1 MVHDGM
7 EQVCQYVLHVGIIEG
22 ILFKETCWKIVRRL
36 AAARGCWFRIRH
48 VTFGNEGW
56 VGSAHFDP
64 ACTQIV
70 HRAAADELLAK
81 LKPTTLP
88 IILACDINSPIR
100 WEHGVDGVPQPSGRD
115 GKTIGFLEAI
125 ASRDLQLVVPRKD
138 DLNLPSRPRQEGR
151 LGRQIDCIC
160 SRGVLAPSLEIVK
173 DSHRAIG
180 TDHELLRCAVHLCPA
195 RERASFNT
203 RPRVWTS
210 GPQLI
215 DGIDQGVLKK
225 LARECTKPKPGKAY
239 KDPIAVKQAVKTARV
254 SRAAAAWKEVHKLR
268 KHARKVWENQR
279 IQEAMQG
286 DWEQVRKLR
295 MVKNTGWDIHFA
307 EKQGEGDPHQC
318 MHEHL
323 ENIYTTGNQ
332 LPALPAWD
340 GEVQAFT
347 EDELKTAIAAGHRNK
362 AVGADMTSH
371 ELLQGI
377 MDTPGGCTHLLEFYN
392 HILCTADIPEDWNR
406 AIMVVIP
413 KTSFPSEPGDLR
425 PLSMGSAAA
434 KVFARMLLT
443 RSAPQIQLK
452 GPEQCCGKGRQT
464 CDFIFVVSRLM
475 QLEHEW
481 KQGTCWLK
489 VDLAKAFDKVDRRVL
504 VNSLEQRMGMSA
516 EFRCWYNLLRGT
528 DAVLQ
533 TGWDTSIIA
542 MHDGIKQGAIESPA
556 FFGFLAETC
565 LHEASVRYKWHEQ
578 ANTFSGLELDN
589 LLYMDDG
596 LQWSTGVEGIER
608 RVAQWGAV
616 LQEFGLAINA
626 RKCQLYCSP
635 FHRGRRTIRVQ
646 GEVLF
651 AAEELHILGLTF
663 RVGITPSEMISP
675 LLAKARA
682 KFWGGLRHLLRA
694 KTPIGGRVR
703 LMERVLGGTVL
714 WPLAALPMDASSLG
728 LINTLQLQMCI
739 WIMRVAKRPEES
751 WVQYRERSFRAARAI
766 VHQYSKKRWSTVW
779 LERWWAY
786 AGHRT
791 RATMHE
797 GLHAAAIIDAYRTRS
812 WWLEQQSRPHT
823 GMKHQGRLF
832 PRLMNMERDMDK
844 ITRGPWREKT
854 YNRKGWRELATAW
867 IEQMDLPW
875 ASMRQPSLLAN

>member
-1 MVHDGM
+1 MEDAVGSPKREAGWQEGGPPTKKLDTATSSNPPPLGVDIAQMQQLLEQHSTRILQAQKENLEGMMALFESRTDDRFKHVEARATSTEERVSLLENKIEKMHDQLANALQGRGVGRGGEPERRFTLVFGGWGRDTRRQTILQQLEEALDQLNLKQHLDASPFCTGPRRSTALANFSVREHEGDHDVRKRMHTIIVGLANSQVAIPQGRSMFATFSKTKGERAIAAHAGWVKRAISKLGQDILSTLDVEYSTGTCWMGDRQATTRDREDDGGQPRKSVHTKVELM
-7 EQVCQYVLHVGIIEG
+7 KELCHKPSG
-22 ILFKETCWKIVRRL
+22 ILEWQKMTTRFTSCKKSPDM
-36 AAARGCWFRIRH
+36 RH
-48 VTFGNEGW
+48 VTFGNEAW

-70 HRAAADELLAK
+70 HRAAADE
-81 LKPTTLP
+81 
-88 IILACDINSPIR
+88 
-100 WEHGVDGVPQPSGRD
+100 
-115 GKTIGFLEAI
+115 
-125 ASRDLQLVVPRKD
+125 KD
-138 DLNLPSRPRQEGR
+138 DLSLPS
-151 LGRQIDCIC
+151 
-160 SRGVLAPSLEIVK
+160 S
-173 DSHRAIG
+173 
-180 TDHELLRCAVHLCPA
+180 
-195 RERASFNT
+195 
-203 RPRVWTS
+203 RVWTS

-239 KDPIAVKQAVKTARV
+239 KDPTAVKQAVKTARV
-254 SRAAAAWKEVHKLR
+254 SRTAAAWKEVHKLR

-318 MHEHL
+318 IHEHL
-323 ENIYTTGNQ
+323 ESIYTTGNQ
-332 LPALPAWD
+332 LPELPTWD

-362 AVGADMTSH
+362 AVGTDMTSH

-392 HILCTADIPEDWNR
+392 HILCTADIPADWNR

-434 KVFARMLLT
+434 KVFAHMLLT

-504 VNSLEQRMGMSA
+504 VNRLEQRMGMCA

-578 ANTFSGLELDN
+578 ANTFPGLELNN

-596 LQWSTGVEGIER
+596 LQWSNGV
-608 RVAQWGAV
+608 VD
-616 LQEFGLAINA
+616 
-626 RKCQLYCSP
+626 
-635 FHRGRRTIRVQ
+635 GR
-646 GEVLF
+646 
-651 AAEELHILGLTF
+651 
-663 RVGITPSEMISP
+663 
-675 LLAKARA
+675 
-682 KFWGGLRHLLRA
+682 
-694 KTPIGGRVR
+694 
-703 LMERVLGGTVL
+703 
-714 WPLAALPMDASSLG
+714 
-728 LINTLQLQMCI
+728 
-739 WIMRVAKRPEES
+739 
-751 WVQYRERSFRAARAI
+751 
-766 VHQYSKKRWSTVW
+766 
-779 LERWWAY
+779 
-786 AGHRT
+786 
-791 RATMHE
+791 
-797 GLHAAAIIDAYRTRS
+797 
-812 WWLEQQSRPHT
+812 
-823 GMKHQGRLF
+823 
-832 PRLMNMERDMDK
+832 
-844 ITRGPWREKT
+844 
-854 YNRKGWRELATAW
+854 
-867 IEQMDLPW
+867 
-875 ASMRQPSLLAN
+875 